1 MVDEVDADE
10 APVGGAST
18 TRRQAMESTLRP
30 SGVAGGGAGE
40 DDGEGLARGALV
52 GRYVVLSRI
61 GKGGMGVVYA
71 AYDPELDRKVALK
84 LLLAHRGH
92 GPEGKLRMVR
102 EAQAMARLAHPSV
115 VTVYDVGALDEQ
127 VWLAMEFIRG
137 ETLTQWHKQR
147 PRRWQEVVRL
157 FVQAGEGLQAAHAA
171 GLIHR
176 DFKPDNVMIDDDGR
190 VRVMDFGL
198 ARVERSAGASAIS
211 GIKLLRAALT
221 TDGAVVGTPQYM
233 AAEQWEGAVADARS
247 DQFAFCVALWE
258 TLYGRPPFA
267 ADTVDALVA
276 AVLAGQIQAPARSE
290 VPGWLQRALV
300 RGLSVDP
307 QARWPSMAALLAVL
321 RTGQTRRRRG
331 RWLAGVL
338 VAALAVVGVAVGL
351 RVERAQ
357 RQAHAEVQARVRG
370 ARAHASAL
378 VGHVLAARLG
388 LLADYDPLVLE
399 LRALTAAEAG
409 LRGAAEAAGGPRQ
422 AEILAGVGER
432 DEAAVRAT
440 SLIEGF
446 KTRLAVVRN
455 STQVF
460 PLLAA
465 ELTAA
470 APEQGEQLLAVLR
483 EMLRYNT
490 AAREELAGEIRTALA
505 AIAEGPAAPTVSER
519 IELLHRHAEIV
530 LEHRPELDRV
540 VQELLALQGDRRYEA
555 LAELI
560 AANDEATRG
569 VDDAARW
576 AGAAAGLLAVAAA
589 VWLVARRRRA
599 QGAG

>member
-1 MVDEVDADE
+1 MADEEE
-10 APVGGAST
+10 APVDVASS

-30 SGVAGGGAGE
+30 SGAGGGGVDE
-40 DDGEGLARGALV
+40 DDGEGLARGAVV

-92 GPEGKLRMVR
+92 GAEGKVRLVR

-115 VTVYDVGALDEQ
+115 VTVYDVGALGEQ
-127 VWLAMEFIRG
+127 IWLAMEFIRG
-137 ETLTQWHKQR
+137 QTLTLWHKQR
-147 PRRWQEVVRL
+147 PRRWQEVVEL

-211 GIKLLRAALT
+211 GIKKLKAALT

-233 AAEQWEGAVADARS
+233 AAEQWEGGATDARS
-247 DQFAFCVALWE
+247 DQFSFCVALWE

-276 AVLAGQIQAPARSE
+276 AVLAGQIQAPARRE

-300 RGLSVDP
+300 RGLAVDP
-307 QARWPSMAALLAVL
+307 QERWPSMGALLAAL
-321 RTGQTRRRRG
+321 RTGQTRRRQG
-331 RWLAGVL
+331 RWLAAV
-338 VAALAVVGVAVGL
+338 VAAALAVVGVVVGL
-351 RVERAQ
+351 RIERAQ
-357 RQAHAEVQARVRG
+357 RQAHAEVQAQVRG

-388 LLADYDPLVLE
+388 LLVDYDPLVLE
-399 LRALTAAEAG
+399 LRALTGAEAG
-409 LRGAAEAAGGPRQ
+409 LRRAAEVAGGPRQ

-432 DEAAVRAT
+432 DEAAARAT
-440 SLIEGF
+440 ILIEGF

-455 STQVF
+455 SSQVF

-483 EMLRYNT
+483 EMLRYNNT
-490 AAREELAGEIRTALA
+490 AHEGLAAEIRGALA
-505 AIAEGPAAPTVSER
+505 AIAEGPAAPAVSER
-519 IELLHRHAEIV
+519 IELLRRHAEII
-530 LEHRPELDRV
+530 LEHRPELDRI

-576 AGAAAGLLAVAAA
+576 GGGAAGLLGIAVV
-589 VWLVARRRRA
+589 VWLVVRKRRA